1 MMNYDKSYIKD
12 INDLEELLD
21 KVDSLKC
28 EIQGKL
34 FCKKIEYQRA
44 KEKNGKSTRQINQR

>member
-21 KVDSLKC
+21 KVDSLKW

-44 KEKNGKSTRQINQR
+44 KEKNGKTIKQ

>member
-21 KVDSLKC
+21 KVDSLKD

-34 FCKKIEYQRA
+34 FCKKIEYQQA
-44 KEKNGKSTRQINQR
+44 KEKNGKSTREINQR